1 MRYWDSF
8 MLEDF
13 INALSN
19 FKSNRT
25 RTLLSLLGIL
35 IGVMSVVIS
44 TSLGS
49 TLYVS
54 IAQEFKDFNMDVVTV
69 APRMN
74 MSTHTPYLSFNE
86 EYRSE
91 VMARLPEIK
100 RIFYVREFTAVVN
113 RDSLSAGGKSVS
125 AVEPDRLETLGVELE
140 YGRNF
145 ATSDFASA
153 TQTALIGADLA
164 KELFPEG
171 HAVGKTLTLQI
182 ASGAGRVPY
191 NFTFEVIGV
200 LKAKDNWFLR
210 VSQSV
215 FVNYQ
220 FYKKQLAKAG
230 DPFEVRSAEVVVYR
244 QEDAS
249 TVASKLINI
258 SREVALE
265 QTKANI
271 QGDVIW
277 AFSAEEQFKQFS
289 KMMSMINLVLSAIA
303 AISLLVGGI
312 GIMNIMLVTVTE
324 RKKEIGIRKA
334 LGATNAA
341 IRNQF
346 LVESATLTLL
356 GGILGVV
363 VGILLSRM
371 IITKVFPSNFIFS
384 LNMNGIIIS
393 FMVSVGIGVFF
404 GLYPA
409 VKAAKLDPVV
419 ALAE

>member
-1 MRYWDSF
+1 

-54 IAQEFKDFNMDVVTV
+54 IAQEFNDYSMDVVTV

-74 MSTHTPYLSFNE
+74 RGTNMPYLSFNE
-86 EYRSE
+86 EYKSE

-100 RIFYVREFTAVVN
+100 RIFYVREFNAVVN

-125 AVEPDRLETLGVELE
+125 AVEPDRLETLGVEVE

-145 ATSDFASA
+145 STSDFASA
-153 TQTALIGADLA
+153 SQTALLGPDLA

-182 ASGAGRVPY
+182 ASNTGIPY

-200 LKAKDNWFLR
+200 LKPKDNWFLR

-220 FYKKQLAKAG
+220 FYKKQLAKTG

-249 TVASKLINI
+249 TVATKLTNI
-258 SREVALE
+258 SREIAME
-265 QTKANI
+265 QTKTNI

-277 AFSAEEQFKQFS
+277 SFSAEEQFKQFS
-289 KMMSMINLVLSAIA
+289 KMMSMINMVLSAIA
-303 AISLLVGGI
+303 AVSLLVGGI

-334 LGATNAA
+334 LGATNVA

-356 GGILGVV
+356 GGLLGVA
-363 VGILLSRM
+363 VGIFLSYLV
-371 IITKVFPSNFIFS
+371 ITKTFPPNFIFS

-393 FMVSVGIGVFF
+393 FMVSVGIGIFF

-409 VKAAKLDPVV
+409 VKAAKLDPVI

>member
-1 MRYWDSF
+1 

-54 IAQEFKDFNMDVVTV
+54 IAQEFKDFSMDVVTV

-74 MSTHTPYLSFNE
+74 RGTNMPYLSFNE

-91 VMARLPEIK
+91 IMARLPEIK
-100 RIFYVREFTAVVN
+100 RIFYVREFTAQVN
-113 RDSLSAGGKSVS
+113 RDAISAGGKSVS
-125 AVEPDRLETLGVELE
+125 AVEPDRLETLGVEIE

-145 ATSDFASA
+145 STSDFASG
-153 TQTALIGADLA
+153 TQTVLIGSSLA

-171 HAVGKTLTLQI
+171 HAVGKTMTLQL
-182 ASGAGRVPY
+182 ASGPGAAPH

-200 LKAKDNWFLR
+200 LKPKDNWFLR

-215 FVNYQ
+215 FVNLQ
-220 FYKKQLAKAG
+220 FYKRQLAKAG
-230 DPFEVRSAEVVVYR
+230 NPFEVRSAEVVVYR
-244 QEDAS
+244 QEEAS
-249 TVASKLINI
+249 TVATKLTNI
-258 SREVALE
+258 SREIAQE
-265 QTKANI
+265 QTKTNI
-271 QGDVIW
+271 QEDVIW
-277 AFSAEEQFKQFS
+277 AFSAQEQFKQFS
-289 KMMSMINLVLSAIA
+289 RMMNMINLVLSAIA

-356 GGILGVV
+356 GGLLGVG
-363 VGILLSRM
+363 VGIVLSRLV
-371 IITKVFPSNFIFS
+371 ITKVFPENFIFS

-393 FMVSVGIGVFF
+393 FMVSVGIGIFF

>member
-1 MRYWDSF
+1 

-13 INALSN
+13 VNALSN

-54 IAQEFKDFNMDVVTV
+54 IAQEFKDFSMDVVTMAARV
-69 APRMN
+69 ERGMDV
-74 MSTHTPYLSFNE
+74 PYVSFNE
-86 EYRSE
+86 EYRNE

-100 RIFYVREFTAVVN
+100 QIFYVRDFSAVVN
-113 RDSLSAGGKSVS
+113 RDDISAGGKNVS
-125 AVEPDRLETLGVELE
+125 AVEPSRLETLGVEVD
-140 YGRNF
+140 YGRTF
-145 ATSDFASA
+145 SMSDFASG
-153 TQTALIGADLA
+153 TQTAVLGADIA

-171 HAVGKTLTLQI
+171 HAVGKNFTLQLP
-182 ASGAGRVPY
+182 SGGRGVPD

-200 LKAKDNWFLR
+200 LKPKDNWFLR
-210 VSQSV
+210 TSQYV
-215 FVNYQ
+215 FVNLQ
-220 FYKKQLAKAG
+220 FYKRHLAKAG
-230 DPFEVRSAEVVVYR
+230 DPFEVRSVEVVVHR

-249 TVASKLINI
+249 TVASKLVNI
-258 SREVALE
+258 SREIAVE
-265 QTKANI
+265 QTKNNI
-271 QGDVIW
+271 QGEVVW
-277 AFSAEEQFKQFS
+277 TFSAQEQFKQFS
-289 KMMSMINLVLSAIA
+289 KMMGMINLVLSAIA

-356 GGILGVV
+356 GGLLGVG
-363 VGILLSRM
+363 VGIFFSFM
-371 IITKVFPSNFIFS
+371 VITKVFPENFIFS
-384 LNMNGIIIS
+384 LNMNGIISS
-393 FMVSVGIGVFF
+393 FMVSVGIGIFF

-409 VKAAKLDPVV
+409 IKAAKLDPVV
-419 ALAE
+419 ALQE